1 MKKVTFTLF
10 FLLLFIGVNTYASDV
25 VTKRYV
31 ATMKM
36 ERDRAVVRIVKLWF
50 RKAPEKALAKEILV
64 LVSKETYLASTA
76 PVADVNDLY
85 FSRPEGFIK
94 ENFPFSIFLTF
105 LNREGINLEP
115 ISFFEGRRF
124 QLKKKKGGNL

>member
-1 MKKVTFTLF
+1 MRKVTFTLF
-10 FLLLFIGVNTYASDV
+10 FLLLFISVNTYASEA
-25 VTKRYV
+25 VTERYV

-36 ERDRAVVRIVKLWF
+36 ERDKAVVTIVKLWF
-50 RKAPEKALAKEILV
+50 NTAPEKALAKEILV

-94 ENFPFSIFLTF
+94 GNLPFRIFLTF
-105 LNREGINLEP
+105 LNREGFNL
-115 ISFFEGRRF
+115 SLSAFLRAGCSS
-124 QLKKKKGGNL
+124 